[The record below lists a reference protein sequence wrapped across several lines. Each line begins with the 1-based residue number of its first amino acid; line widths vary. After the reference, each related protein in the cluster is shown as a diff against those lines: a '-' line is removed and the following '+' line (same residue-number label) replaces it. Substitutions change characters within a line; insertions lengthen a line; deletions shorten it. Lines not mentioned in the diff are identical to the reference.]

1 MGYMTIISIL
11 NDGWSR
17 IKENPKEFIDKIET
31 GMFTYRG
38 KQVSHFSIGTFS
50 SPLAVVKSKHADVP
64 QLVYCQH
71 NSTTDISAVS
81 ENKDSLSQLK
91 YHKEVLNNSK
101 QLIEAAEERIY
112 DIIGTRVLKMI
123 QENEENITDLSID
136 EIYQYI
142 KNDEWAKELKIC
154 NKTFAKYL
162 KKNYKYIRVVC

>member
-17 IKENPKEFIDKIET
+17 IKDNPKEFIDKIET
-31 GMFTYRG
+31 GMFSYRG
-38 KQVSHFSIGTFS
+38 KQVSHFSIGNFS

-81 ENKDSLSQLK
+81 ENKDSLNQLK

-101 QLIEAAEERIY
+101 KLIEAAEERIY
-112 DIIGTRVLKMI
+112 DIVGARILESINTKGDKI
-123 QENEENITDLSID
+123 EDLSID
-136 EIYQYI
+136 EIHQYI
-142 KNDEWAKELKIC
+142 KEDEWAKELKIC
-154 NKTFAKYL
+154 NKTFAKYI
-162 KKNYKYIRVVC
+162 KKNFKYIRVA